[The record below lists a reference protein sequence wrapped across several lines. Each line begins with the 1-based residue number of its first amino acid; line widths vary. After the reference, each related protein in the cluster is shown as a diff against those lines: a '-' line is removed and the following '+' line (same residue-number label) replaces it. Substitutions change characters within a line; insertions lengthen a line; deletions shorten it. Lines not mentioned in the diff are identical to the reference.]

1 MKTVLI
7 SAYALSPGRG
17 SEPGMGW
24 SWCSR
29 IAASCQVHII
39 TEPEFRDEIEQA
51 LPGFKYAD
59 RMHIHYIPVTPRVR
73 TMCRNQGDWR
83 FYWYYR
89 KWQKKAYRLAV
100 EICAREQLDVIHQL
114 NMVGFR
120 EPGFLWKIPGVRYV
134 WGPIGGMT
142 MTPISYFRREPLKER
157 LKMRIKNLLNSLQIH
172 HSIWVRKAVERADAI
187 ICATGAEQNVVQ
199 NYFGKPAVVLSETG
213 LFESPYVGSGRK
225 ESSGFNL
232 LWVGRFLRS
241 KELGLALETVSRL
254 TIPGVR
260 LHVVGTG
267 SEKEV
272 AQYHSLADNLGLS
285 GKIVWHGQVSRDEVQ
300 RMMAQEAD
308 LFFFTSVYEA
318 TSSVVLEAI
327 SNHLPVVCFDACGF
341 GPIVD
346 ETVGRKISLTT
357 PEQSV
362 RDFSAVIESLY
373 ADPELRRRLSGQ
385 CAEKVR
391 QLSWDGKMARLM
403 QMYEA

>member
-29 IAASCQVHII
+29 IAAYCNLHII
-39 TEPEFRDEIEQA
+39 TEPEFKDEIEQV
-51 LPGFKYAD
+51 LPELPYAD
-59 RMHIHYIPVTPRVR
+59 RMHFHYIPVTPRVR
-73 TMCRNQGDWR
+73 AMCRNQGDWR

-89 KWQKKAYRLAV
+89 KWQKKAYRVALG
-100 EICAREQLDVIHQL
+100 ICAEEKIDVIHQL

-120 EPGFLWKIPGVRYV
+120 EPGYLWKIPGIRYV

-142 MTPISYFRREPLKER
+142 MTPMAFFRREPLPER
-157 LKMRIKNLLNSLQIH
+157 LKMRLKNGLNSLQIH
-172 HSIWVRKAVERADAI
+172 HSVRVRKAMERADAI
-187 ICATGAEQNVVQ
+187 ICATAAERDVVQ
-199 NYFGKPAVVLSETG
+199 GYFGKPATVLSETG
-213 LFESPYVGSGRK
+213 LVESPYVGTGRK
-225 ESSGFNL
+225 DVPGFNI

-254 TIPGVR
+254 SVPDVR
-260 LHVVGTG
+260 FHVVGTG

-272 AQYHSLADNLGLS
+272 AQYKSLAKNHHLEGTV
-285 GKIVWHGQVSRDEVQ
+285 IWHGQVSRDEVQ
-300 RMMAQEAD
+300 RMMARETD

-341 GPIVD
+341 GPIID
-346 ETVGRKISLTT
+346 DTVGRKVPLTD
-357 PEQSV
+357 PERSV
-362 RDFSAVIESLY
+362 RDFAAVIESLY
-373 ADPELRRRLSGQ
+373 ADPDLRRRLSEQ
-385 CAEKVR
+385 CAEKVK
-391 QLSWDGKMARLM
+391 QLSWEWKMARLM
-403 QMYEA
+403 QMYDA